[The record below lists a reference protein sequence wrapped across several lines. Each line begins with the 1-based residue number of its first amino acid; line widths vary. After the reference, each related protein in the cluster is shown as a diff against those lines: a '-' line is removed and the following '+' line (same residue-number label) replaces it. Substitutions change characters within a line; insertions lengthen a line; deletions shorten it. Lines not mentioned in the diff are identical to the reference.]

1 MGDSSVSTRRYSNR
15 KSETN
20 LSAQNPLN
28 KHRKSIKNK
37 IIIDEQQ
44 IYKQRKSQS
53 NMKKKEKY
61 NSAPRTSQQFNPK
74 TIKKRQSLQLNQ
86 STVASV
92 VQIKAKKSKESE
104 TKKRRRKTTS
114 ETANKAN
121 AVNNS

>member
-1 MGDSSVSTRRYSNR
+1 MKGGRISNLMAANKDLSSSAPLKEGGDSPSPSMPLNERHSFDGNGRNDSSVSTRRYSNR

-74 TIKKRQSLQLNQ
+74 TIKKRQS
-86 STVASV
+86 
-92 VQIKAKKSKESE
+92 
-104 TKKRRRKTTS
+104 
-114 ETANKAN
+114 
-121 AVNNS
+121 

>member
-1 MGDSSVSTRRYSNR
+1 MG
-15 KSETN
+15 
-20 LSAQNPLN
+20 NPLN

-86 STVASV
+86 STVASAMHTKTK
-92 VQIKAKKSKESE
+92 KAKDSE
-104 TKKRRRKTTS
+104 IKKRRRKTTS

-121 AVNNS
+121 AGNNSKDEGNCLIM